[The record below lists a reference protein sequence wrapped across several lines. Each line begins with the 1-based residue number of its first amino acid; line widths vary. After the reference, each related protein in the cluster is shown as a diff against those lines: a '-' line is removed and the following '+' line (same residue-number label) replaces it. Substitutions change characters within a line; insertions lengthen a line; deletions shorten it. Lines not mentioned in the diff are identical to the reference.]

1 MKTYR
6 RSGGET
12 VGKTDKFWFSPGR
25 NIRFRARKHAMSF
38 LAVMKEPGVDGDED
52 KAAAIYK
59 TRGLHF

>member
-1 MKTYR
+1 
-6 RSGGET
+6 
-12 VGKTDKFWFSPGR
+12 
-25 NIRFRARKHAMSF
+25 MSF